1 MIIVNNKKF
10 RNIVC
15 YAVCTESLK
24 HGIRHGVWLDLTLEV
39 EDLKMEI
46 VAMLAASLFAGKTGW
61 CITCFETPLPF
72 RFLDSHTSLARLHK
86 MACFIEEFKDG
97 DFGAKLLERYWGNVD
112 EAKDTI
118 FNQYMGDFKNIHE
131 FVKNY
136 LARYTKTPKSVIDA
150 VNTKKLW
157 QEWQQDKFF
166 VIPTHP
172 HGVQIFRKTWK
183 PVVLE

>member
-1 MIIVNNKKF
+1 MIIHDLKYT
-10 RNIVC
+10 NIMIYVVC
-15 YAVCTESLK
+15 IESLK
-24 HGIRHGVWLDLTLEV
+24 RGIIHGVWLDPRLEV
-39 EDLKMEI
+39 EDMKMEI
-46 VAMLAASLFAGKTGW
+46 AAMLAASLFAGKTDW
-61 CITCFETPLPF
+61 CITYFEAPLPF
-72 RFLDSHTSLARLHK
+72 RFLNSHTSLAQLHK
-86 MACFIEEFKDG
+86 IACFIEEFKAG
-97 DFGAKLLERYWGNVD
+97 NFGAKLLERYWGNVD

-118 FNQYMGDFKNIHE
+118 FNQYMGDFENIAE

-136 LARYTKTPKSVIDA
+136 LARYTKTPKSVIDT

-157 QEWQQDKFF
+157 KDWQQDKFF